1 MAALEAGLYTESAR
15 HFSKII
21 DQARARGTPQ
31 GFVADCHLHMAIA
44 YQATGRV
51 VDAIADC
58 NRSLA
63 LAPHC
68 TRALSVR
75 ASLFEM
81 VRCFSECLLD
91 LRQLKMIYEASL
103 RRQRMMMNHQRS
115 NPNLNPNPNPNPN
128 PNLNAGYTTLHYS
141 YVDLVGGLEYVN
153 SKIMATRH
161 RLSGAARLLDAHA
174 ILELPLNC
182 RREDVERAYLL
193 ISLKHRSAEKGEHNS
208 YTDDGG
214 LGGGSGGEIDMAG
227 VKEEAMASAS
237 RLTQLIYKAYIKLL
251 SAIAE
256 EEEEEAERMKQGFV
270 RGSYGGASR
279 ARLMR
284 REEDEDE
291 DEDEDEAEEEE
302 EDDDDD
308 DDADGEEEDECDF
321 CQPFSGADVA
331 AAGSSPPATWD
342 ADWTFDRR
350 QRRGFGPRLA
360 VSHWGP

>member
-21 DQARARGTPQ
+21 DHARARGTPQ
-31 GFVADCHLHMAIA
+31 GFVADCLLHRAIA
-44 YQATGRV
+44 YQATARV

-68 TRALSVR
+68 TKALSVR

-91 LRQLKMIYEASL
+91 LRQLKMIYEAAL
-103 RRQRMMMNHQRS
+103 RRQRMMMNHHRT
-115 NPNLNPNPNPNPN
+115 NPIPNPNPNPN
-128 PNLNAGYTTLHYS
+128 ANANPNANPNASAGYAVLHHS

-182 RREDVERAYLL
+182 SREDVERAYLL
-193 ISLKHRSAEKGEHNS
+193 VSLKNRSAEKGDHFVDRYE
-208 YTDDGG
+208 YTDDGAG
-214 LGGGSGGEIDMAG
+214 AGGGGGGGGGGEIDMEG

-256 EEEEEAERMKQGFV
+256 EEEEAERMKQAFF
-270 RGSYGGASR
+270 RGSYGGAP
-279 ARLMR
+279 
-284 REEDEDE
+284 REE
-291 DEDEDEAEEEE
+291 EAEEEE
-302 EDDDDD
+302 EEEEDEDEEQEEDDEE
-308 DDADGEEEDECDF
+308 EEEDECDF
-321 CQPFSGADVA
+321 CQPFG
-331 AAGSSPPATWD
+331 
-342 ADWTFDRR
+342 RR
-350 QRRGFGPRLA
+350 
-360 VSHWGP
+360 